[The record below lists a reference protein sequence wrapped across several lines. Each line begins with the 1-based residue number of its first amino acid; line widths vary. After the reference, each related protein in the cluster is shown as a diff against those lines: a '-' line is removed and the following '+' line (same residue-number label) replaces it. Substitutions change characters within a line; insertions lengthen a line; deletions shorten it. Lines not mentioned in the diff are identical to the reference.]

1 MHGLRNHFGSCE
13 SFGTTVLQ
21 STLQNICVCFTCAMT
36 PGLKRTSSGS
46 STHVAPNVPQDGDM
60 SRSAAEHAA
69 FLENSYATAIIDSAW
84 SNVMR
89 RQDARLLSLD
99 RIKELIMKDTYEPV
113 TLKALLYAEPPRT
126 RLQGDVESIFRCVAA
141 YRRAIIAS
149 EHDLCRLVQR
159 RIYAYA
165 FTLRRSLP
173 TNVDVTEFC
182 TLLHRAIM
190 NRALNIALR
199 AAVDKSLH
207 DDFLVNP
214 DRRST
219 AHFGRLAL
227 ADMLERYLDSVN
239 TDYEALLDSMNQL
252 RDNKSHGSAEHARDH
267 VPVIT

>member
-1 MHGLRNHFGSCE
+1 MVSAIILALAIPFVR
-13 SFGTTVLQ
+13 
-21 STLQNICVCFTCAMT
+21 
-36 PGLKRTSSGS
+36 SS
-46 STHVAPNVPQDGDM
+46 
-60 SRSAAEHAA
+60 RERAAEHFFCITRAMA
-69 FLENSYATAIIDSAW
+69 PSVRRSCRARRYHERMSSGIVLENRYAAAIIDAAW

-99 RIKELIMKDTYEPV
+99 RIKELIMKDTFGPV

-159 RIYAYA
+159 RIYAYT

-214 DRRST
+214 DSRST

-227 ADMLERYLDSVN
+227 ADMLEHCLDSVN

-252 RDNKSHGSAEHARDH
+252 RDNKSHRSAEHARDH

>member
-1 MHGLRNHFGSCE
+1 MAPSVRRRCRARRYHER
-13 SFGTTVLQ
+13 
-21 STLQNICVCFTCAMT
+21 M
-36 PGLKRTSSGS
+36 SSGI
-46 STHVAPNVPQDGDM
+46 V
-60 SRSAAEHAA
+60 
-69 FLENSYATAIIDSAW
+69 LENRYAAAIIDAAW

-99 RIKELIMKDTYEPV
+99 RIKELIMKDTHEPV
-113 TLKALLYAEPPRT
+113 TLETLLHAEPPRT
-126 RLQGDVESIFRCVAA
+126 RLQGDIESIFRCVAA

-159 RIYAYA
+159 RICAYT

-182 TLLHRAIM
+182 TLLHRAIT

-199 AAVDKSLH
+199 AAVDKGLR

-214 DRRST
+214 DSRSK

-227 ADMLERYLDSVN
+227 ADILERCLASVN
-239 TDYEALLDSMNQL
+239 TDYEALQDRLNQL
-252 RDNKSHGSAEHARDH
+252 L
-267 VPVIT
+267 VPVIP